1 MDLLNT
7 ESDEL
12 QLIAFKLGN
21 EEYTVPIERV
31 QEIIMPQQTTHMP
44 KSPQFVEGIINLRG
58 HIIPI
63 IDGRKRFDIKVT
75 ENNADTRVIVL
86 ELEDH
91 TVGLIVD
98 SVSEVV
104 HLKKNN
110 IEPTPVENEE
120 NSFIVG
126 VGKHQ
131 ERLLLLLDA
140 SKILDIKE
148 TEHIK
153 QTLEM
158 AKKVS
163 KLQETV
169 AEVNVAV

>member
-1 MDLLNT
+1 MALPNK

-21 EEYTVPIERV
+21 EEYTVPIEKV
-31 QEIIMPQQTTHMP
+31 QEIIMPQQTTQIP
-44 KSPQFVEGIINLRG
+44 KSPRFVEGIINLRG
-58 HIIPI
+58 HIIPV
-63 IDGRKRFDIKVT
+63 IDGRKRFDIAIS

-86 ELEDH
+86 ELDDH
-91 TVGLIVD
+91 TIGLIVD

-104 HLKKNN
+104 HLKRSL
-110 IEPTPVENEE
+110 IEPTPIENDE
-120 NSFIVG
+120 NNFIVG

-131 ERLLLLLDA
+131 KRLLLLLDP
-140 SKILDIKE
+140 SKILPIKE

-153 QTLEM
+153 QSLEI
-158 AKKVS
+158 ANKVS
-163 KLQETV
+163 KLQETI

>member
-1 MDLLNT
+1 MALSDT

-21 EEYTVPIERV
+21 EEYTVPIESV
-31 QEIIMPQQTTHMP
+31 QEIIMPQQTTHIP
-44 KSPQFVEGIINLRG
+44 KSPRFVEGIINLRG
-58 HIIPI
+58 HIIPV
-63 IDGRKRFDIKVT
+63 IDGRKRFDIEVS
-75 ENNADTRVIVL
+75 ENNADTRIIVL
-86 ELEDH
+86 ELDDH

-104 HLKKNN
+104 HLKKSSV
-110 IEPTPVENEE
+110 EPTPIENAE

-131 ERLLLLLDA
+131 DRLLLLLDA
-140 SKILDIKE
+140 SKILDTKE
-148 TEHIK
+148 TENLK

-163 KLQETV
+163 KLQETISV
-169 AEVNVAV
+169 ETTV

>member
-1 MDLLNT
+1 MALLNT

-12 QLIAFKLGN
+12 QLIAFKLGK
-21 EEYTVPIERV
+21 EEYTVPIETV
-31 QEIIMPQQTTHMP
+31 QEIIMPQITTHIP
-44 KSPQFVEGIINLRG
+44 KSPRFVEGIINLRG
-58 HIIPI
+58 HIIPV
-63 IDGRKRFDIKVT
+63 IDGRKRFDIEIS

-86 ELEDH
+86 ELDDH

-104 HLKKNN
+104 HLKKSN
-110 IEPTPVENEE
+110 IEPTPIESDE

-131 ERLLLLLDA
+131 DRLLLLLDA

-148 TEHIK
+148 TEHLK
-153 QTLEM
+153 QTLEI
-158 AKKVS
+158 ANKVS
-163 KLQETV
+163 KLQETI
-169 AEVNVAV
+169 AEANVNV

>member
-1 MDLLNT
+1 M
-7 ESDEL
+7 
-12 QLIAFKLGN
+12 
-21 EEYTVPIERV
+21 
-31 QEIIMPQQTTHMP
+31 
-44 KSPQFVEGIINLRG
+44 
-58 HIIPI
+58 
-63 IDGRKRFDIKVT
+63 
-75 ENNADTRVIVL
+75 L
-86 ELEDH
+86 ELDDH

-104 HLKKNN
+104 HLKKSN
-110 IEPTPVENEE
+110 IEPSPTENDE

-131 ERLLLLLDA
+131 DRLLLLLDA
-140 SKILDIKE
+140 AKILDIKE

-158 AKKVS
+158 ANKVS
-163 KLQETV
+163 KLQETI